1 MLIGTVMFVCSS
13 VYSDELPTCAVKF
26 DHNAF
31 VHQTMLGGKVLKTTL
46 NNLQECVHKSDVV
59 RDKLDFTAI
68 EMVMRLDN
76 GEMDK
81 AYRTQSKV
89 QDLISIFELCANAG
103 SKSAQHNLATLYNSN
118 PTGHIFKLI
127 GKNHDQFV
135 YWTRQAAANGDPR
148 SIFNLAVRMATTP
161 GNSVKGIPI
170 DHELAYKSFMA
181 IAIIG
186 QKTDISYLMPM
197 IKREV
202 AKLRSKISDKRTRE
216 LLNEMNTFDLK
227 QLAEAVKHSV

>member
-1 MLIGTVMFVCSS
+1 MLKSMLVFIVIFVCSS
-13 VYSDELPTCAVKF
+13 VYSVELPTCAAKF

-31 VHQTMLGGKVLKTTL
+31 VHQAMLGGKVLKNSL
-46 NNLQECVHKSDVV
+46 NNLQKCVHKNNVV

-89 QDLISIFELCANAG
+89 QDLISIFELCAHAG

-118 PTGHIFKLI
+118 SSGHIFKLM
-127 GKNHDQFV
+127 GKNHEKFV

-161 GNSVKGIPI
+161 ENSVKGIPI

-186 QKTDISYLMPM
+186 QKTDIGYLILM

-202 AKLRSKISDKRTRE
+202 AKLRNKIGDKRMRE
-216 LLNEMNTFDLK
+216 LLNEINTFELK
-227 QLAEAVKHSV
+227 QLAS

>member
-1 MLIGTVMFVCSS
+1 MLKSILVCIFIFVGSH
-13 VYSDELPTCAVKF
+13 VYSEELPTCAAKF
-26 DHNAF
+26 DHNTF
-31 VHQTMLGGKVLKTTL
+31 VHQAMLGGKVLKNAL
-46 NNLQECVHKSDVV
+46 NSLEECVHKSNKL
-59 RDKLDFTAI
+59 RNKLDFTAI
-68 EMVMRLDN
+68 EMVMRLDK
-76 GEMDK
+76 GEMDA

-89 QDLISIFELCANAG
+89 QDLISIFELCAHAD

-118 PTGHIFKLI
+118 PSGHIFKLI
-127 GKNHDQFV
+127 GKHHDKFV

-161 GNSVKGIPI
+161 NNSVKGIPI

-186 QKTDISYLMPM
+186 QKIDISYLMPM

-202 AKLRSKISDKRTRE
+202 AKLRNKIGDKRTRE
-216 LLNEMNTFDLK
+216 LLNEMNTFDLR
-227 QLAEAVKHSV
+227 QLAS